1 MKKEMQHYRGW
12 EQIDSNFSVEKD
24 ENQPNNHHQIDKE
37 NKDEIKS
44 GNIEVV
50 LLNIFVGIDSNSHQR
65 EEQQSRK

>member
-24 ENQPNNHHQIDKE
+24 ENQPNNHQQIDKE

-50 LLNIFVGIDSNSHQR
+50 LLQIFIGINADSHQG
-65 EEQQSRK
+65 EKQQSRE

>member
-1 MKKEMQHYRGW
+1 MKKEMQHHRGG
-12 EQIDSNFSVEKD
+12 EQIDAHFSVEKD
-24 ENQPNNHHQIDKE
+24 ENQPNNHQQIDKE

>member
-24 ENQPNNHHQIDKE
+24 ENQPNNHQQIDKE

>member
-1 MKKEMQHYRGW
+1 MQHYRGW

-24 ENQPNNHHQIDKE
+24 ENQPNNHQQIDKE

>member
-24 ENQPNNHHQIDKE
+24 ENQPNNNQQIDKE

>member
-1 MKKEMQHYRGW
+1 MQHYRGW

-24 ENQPNNHHQIDKE
+24 ENQPNNHQQIDKE

-65 EEQQSRK
+65 EEQQSRKW

>member
-1 MKKEMQHYRGW
+1 MQHYRGW

-24 ENQPNNHHQIDKE
+24 ENQPNNHQQIDKE

-65 EEQQSRK
+65 EEQQSRKS

>member
-1 MKKEMQHYRGW
+1 MQHYRGW

-24 ENQPNNHHQIDKE
+24 ENQPNNHQQIDKE

-50 LLNIFVGIDSNSHQR
+50 LLNIFVGIDPNSHQR
-65 EEQQSRK
+65 EEQQCRER

>member
-1 MKKEMQHYRGW
+1 MQHYRGW

-24 ENQPNNHHQIDKE
+24 ENQPNNHQQIDKE

-50 LLNIFVGIDSNSHQR
+50 LLNIFVGIDPNSHQR
-65 EEQQSRK
+65 EEQQSCK

>member
-1 MKKEMQHYRGW
+1 MQHYRGW

-24 ENQPNNHHQIDKE
+24 ENQPNNNQQIDKE

>member
-1 MKKEMQHYRGW
+1 MQHYRGW

-24 ENQPNNHHQIDKE
+24 ENQPNNHQQIDKE

-50 LLNIFVGIDSNSHQR
+50 LLNIFVGIDPNSHQR